1 MKTIQSISGLILFIL
16 QLVITYIDR
25 FIVAFIPWLSIGKLQ
40 TRMITLEALKS
51 TLYRVGFATLIYALW
66 LSLI

>member
-1 MKTIQSISGLILFIL
+1 METIQSISGLILFIL

-40 TRMITLEALKS
+40 TRMITLKALKS
-51 TLYRVGFATLIYALW
+51 TLYRVGFVGIVYLITLLF
-66 LSLI
+66 